1 MVRQRNLAEQIPA
14 ITRLIRTT
22 IDIPI
27 KNIRSRHILLQI
39 RLMLI
44 TRHQSM
50 TAAEMGTAVIPMQA
64 LRATR
69 AALDHNTVLTTAPD
83 RLLPVPTA
91 DPDRLRIQ
99 APHPAPVHLL
109 DQVRPVLPRLPIPL
123 LRVRTLRRTQATT
136 HRPDQATV
144 RRLHLRPRHPPR
156 HRTQVAVVRHNR

>member
-1 MVRQRNLAEQIPA
+1 MVRQLNLAEQIPA
-14 ITRLIRTT
+14 ITRPIRTT

-27 KNIRSRHILLQI
+27 KNIRSRHIPQLQI

-50 TAAEMGTAVIPMQA
+50 TAAAIAAIPTQA

-83 RLLPVPTA
+83 RLLPVPVA
-91 DPDRLRIQ
+91 DPDHLRI
-99 APHPAPVHLL
+99 PAPRPDPVRLL
-109 DQVRPVLPRLPIPL
+109 DQVRLALPRLPIPP

-144 RRLHLRPRHPPR
+144 RRLHLRPRHLPR
-156 HRTQVAVVRHNR
+156 RRIQVAVVRHNR